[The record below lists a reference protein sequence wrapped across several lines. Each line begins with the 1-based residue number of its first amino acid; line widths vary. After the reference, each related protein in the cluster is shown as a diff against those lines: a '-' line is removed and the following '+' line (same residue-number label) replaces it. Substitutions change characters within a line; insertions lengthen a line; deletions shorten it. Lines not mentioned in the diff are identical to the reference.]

1 MIQNI
6 PLIQKAEKND
16 INASIIAIKRAFQSL
31 LGGSDSGADLSP
43 FVKKSDVVDEVE
55 SGNMNP
61 VTSNAV
67 MLFFNTIY
75 PVGFVYPQYPQQKSP
90 NELWGN
96 ISTWQELDFGG
107 AFFRS
112 SGGNAD
118 EFDANI
124 KAITTVSG
132 NTITIANHGASAGTV
147 IYDYTYNES
156 RVVSSVSGNVITLN
170 SQFSHTD
177 LRNVL
182 IGQSQATAKNG
193 LWLNSASDKSGSANT
208 TSGMSANSS
217 HSHGFS
223 YGGSAICVDTN
234 GYDTRG
240 GFADGNKWKNRNTR
254 LSGIGS
260 ASVAHTHSIYL
271 GSDDT
276 ETRPSNYTFKV
287 WVRVS

>member
-43 FVKKSDVVDEVE
+43 FVKKTDVVDEVE

-124 KAITTVSG
+124 KAITAVSG
-132 NTITIANHGASAGTV
+132 NTITIANHGASEGTV

-182 IGQSQATAKNG
+182 IAQNQALPNI
-193 LWLNSASDKSGSANT
+193 SGSVSFIGGNEAPNISGASGTFAATDSVNYANYGST
-208 TSGMSANSS
+208 ISGYSRKTAFNFDASRS
-217 HSHGFS
+217 NAT
-223 YGGSAICVDTN
+223 YGRSNEVITN
-234 GYDTRG
+234 N
-240 GFADGNKWKNRNTR
+240 F
-254 LSGIGS
+254 
-260 ASVAHTHSIYL
+260 
-271 GSDDT
+271 T
-276 ETRPSNYTFKV
+276 EKI
-287 WVRVS
+287 WVRIA

>member
-75 PVGFVYPQYPQQKSP
+75 PVGFVYSQYPQQKSP

-170 SQFSHTD
+170 SQFSHTE

-182 IGQSQATAKNG
+182 IAQSAQN
-193 LWLNSASDKSGSANT
+193 
-208 TSGMSANSS
+208 
-217 HSHGFS
+217 
-223 YGGSAICVDTN
+223 Y
-234 GYDTRG
+234 
-240 GFADGNKWKNRNTR
+240 
-254 LSGIGS
+254 
-260 ASVAHTHSIYL
+260 AHTHTRGTMNIKGSVSNSADRVFFPTGSSGALYTSDARANFL
-271 GSDDT
+271 GSYRESGKSSQTLNFDASRNWTGATSENGGVDA
-276 ETRPSNYTFKV
+276 RPSNFTKKL
-287 WVRVS
+287 WVRTA